1 MAIAPLCQYRYLCS
15 EKGNIKFML
24 MRNIIFTL
32 LLTATTLS
40 LSAQTT
46 PPTKHIE
53 PKNSHHSIRPKR
65 SDSNIFG
72 HVIDAHTKEHIP
84 FATITIEGS
93 TIGAAA
99 NATGHYSINNIP
111 EGDHTIVV
119 TAIGYETMRQ
129 SHKAERGTSTE
140 LNFSLSESTTLMDEI
155 VVSATRNETNRR
167 ETATVVNVA
176 STKLFEGTASSNL
189 SEAMNFQSGLR
200 VENTCGNCGAPQ
212 LRINGLEG
220 QYSQILLDSRAI
232 FSSLAGV
239 YGLDLMPVAM
249 VERVEVIR
257 GGGSALF
264 GSNAI
269 GGVVNIITKDPI
281 RNTLSLS
288 NTTNIMEDGTPD
300 INTSVGGA
308 FVSDDYKLGAY
319 VFGQVKNRDG
329 YDRNDDGFSDITRLL
344 SETVGF
350 RAYYKTSAHSR
361 LSAEY
366 HHIHDFRRGGD
377 NLDVAPHMAYICEQV
392 DHYIDGGGI
401 RYDYFPSM
409 RHRASIYT
417 SAQNIS
423 RSSYFGADMNT
434 QAYGS
439 TQDKMFVAGAQYSHN
454 YKSLIPAELTAGV
467 EYNYNALDDYYIATD
482 RRLNQQTATFGLFAQ
497 NEWKSEKVNFLVGFR
512 LDKHN
517 LIKSPIFSPRANIRY
532 SPINN
537 LGLRLS
543 YSSGYRAPQAYN
555 EDLHIDALNHTVSLI
570 ELSKN
575 LRPEFSHSFS
585 GSADYYHNFGRLQT
599 NILLEGFY
607 TMLDDVFTLEKIK
620 EVDDVIYKER
630 RNAAG
635 ARVGGIT
642 AELRLGI
649 PSLFDVQCGY
659 TYQRSLYVEPEQ
671 WSEDVEAQR
680 TMYRSPD
687 HYGYLS
693 SNFYITDKFNASI
706 FSTFTGSM
714 LVQHSAHT
722 LSDGTEIGDK
732 DEWAPSFFDM
742 GFKTSYTFNLSE
754 VVKMEVN
761 AGVKNLFDAY
771 QDDIDVGAGRDSAYI
786 YGPAMPR
793 TIFVGVK
800 LSM

>member
-1 MAIAPLCQYRYLCS
+1 MAIALLRLYPYLCIR
-15 EKGNIKFML
+15 KGNIKHIL
-24 MRNIIFTL
+24 MRNIIFAL

-40 LSAQTT
+40 LSAQTI

-53 PKNSHHSIRPKR
+53 AKDSHHSIRPKH

-72 HVIDAHTKEHIP
+72 HVIDAHSKEHIP
-84 FATITIEGS
+84 FATITIEGT
-93 TIGAAA
+93 TIGCAA
-99 NATGHYSINNIP
+99 NGTGHYSINNIP
-111 EGDHTIVV
+111 AGEYTIVV
-119 TAIGYETMRQ
+119 SAIGYETLRIA
-129 SHKAERGTSTE
+129 HKAELNTSTE
-140 LNFSLSESTTLMDEI
+140 LNISLREATTMMDEV

-167 ETATVVNVA
+167 QTATVVNVA

-269 GGVVNIITKDPI
+269 GGVVNIITKDPV

-288 NTTNIMEDGTPD
+288 NTTNILEDGTPD

-329 YDRNDDGFSDITRLL
+329 YDRNDDGFTDITRLR

-361 LSAEY
+361 LTAEY

-377 NLDVAPHMAYICEQV
+377 SLDVAPHMANLCEQV
-392 DHYIDGGGI
+392 DHYIDGGGL

-417 SAQNIS
+417 SAQSIS
-423 RSSYFGADMNT
+423 RSSYFGADKNPE
-434 QAYGS
+434 AYGTTS
-439 TQDKMFVAGAQYSHN
+439 DKMFVAGGQYTHN
-454 YKSLIPAELTAGV
+454 YKALLPSELTAGV
-467 EYNYNALDDYYIATD
+467 EYNFNALDDYYIATK
-482 RRLNQQTATFGLFAQ
+482 RRLNQETATIGLFAQ
-497 NEWKSEKVNFLVGFR
+497 NEWKSEELNFLVGFR
-512 LDKHN
+512 LDKHSM
-517 LIKSPIFSPRANIRY
+517 IEKPIFSPRANLRY
-532 SPINN
+532 SPIEN

-555 EDLHIDALNHTVSLI
+555 EDLHIDALNHTVSMI
-570 ELSKN
+570 SLSKN
-575 LRPEFSHSFS
+575 LRPEFSHSWS
-585 GSADYYHNFGRLQT
+585 GSADYYHSFGRMQA

-607 TMLDDVFTLEKIK
+607 TKLDDVFTLEKIG
-620 EVDDVIYKER
+620 ERDGIILKER

-635 ARVGGIT
+635 ARVGGLT
-642 AELRLGI
+642 AELRLGV
-649 PSLFDVQCGY
+649 PSLFDVQLGY
-659 TYQRSLYVEPEQ
+659 TYQRSQYVEPEQ
-671 WSEDVEAQR
+671 WSEDVKAQR
-680 TMYRSPD
+680 TMFRSPD

-693 SNFYITDKFNASI
+693 SNFYITDRFNASL
-706 FSTFTGSM
+706 FGTYTGRM
-714 LVQHSAHT
+714 LVQHAAHT
-722 LSDGTEIGDK
+722 LPNGEEIGDS
-732 DEWAPSFFDM
+732 DVWTDSFLDM

-754 VVKMEVN
+754 LVKMEVN
-761 AGVKNLFDAY
+761 AGVKNLFNVY

-800 LSM
+800 LFM